1 VLLPGLPA
9 VAWLQ
14 IKQYLK
20 AGTVKLPEEIEE
32 EKAAA
37 AAAGGGAAAAAP
49 KPLAAQQKEA
59 FAFL

>member
-1 VLLPGLPA
+1 MSAVLPA
-9 VAWLQ
+9 VAWMQ

-32 EKAAA
+32 EKAAEA
-37 AAAGGGAAAAAP
+37 AEGGAAAS